1 MSAESTTLGK
11 SHATRRTVPRARRAF
26 FQAAAQELAPR
37 LLGCTFVRVLPDG
50 TRLAGVIVET
60 EAYLGP
66 VDRACHTYK
75 FRRTPR
81 NEVMYA
87 RPGTL
92 YVYFTYGMHFCSNVV
107 CDEPVHGRG
116 GAAVLLRA
124 LQPTL
129 GQERMREFRGA
140 TARRETDL
148 CSGPAKLCRAMALAR
163 ESNGLDLTRSAEA
176 WIEPAPALRERV
188 IERTPRIGIDSAGRP
203 WTTRLLRYLIRE
215 HPHASR

>member
-1 MSAESTTLGK
+1 MA
-11 SHATRRTVPRARRAF
+11 RARRTF
-26 FQAAAQELAPR
+26 FDLPAQILAPR
-37 LLGCTFVRVLPDG
+37 LLGCTLVRVLPG
-50 TRLAGVIVET
+50 GARLEGVIVET

-66 VDRACHTYK
+66 IDRACHTYK

-81 NEVMYA
+81 TEVMYA

-107 CDEPVHGRG
+107 CDKPVHGRG

-129 GQERMREFRGA
+129 GHERMREFRGTKA
-140 TARRETDL
+140 SRETDL
-148 CSGPAKLCRAMALAR
+148 CSGPAKLCRAMSLAR
-163 ESNGLDLTRSAEA
+163 ESNGLDLTTSAEA
-176 WIEPAPALRERV
+176 WIEPAPALRARS

-203 WTTRLLRYLIRE
+203 WTARLLRFVIRD